1 MLGKLSPQQVRILQ
15 EKENKSSSEAVRSSL
30 DIDDEYDIPDWLSSA
45 SDMTIAIRQQQQS
58 TSTERSFIPPQ
69 FLSTVQYNLQ
79 DAIESTSSFMNTV
92 GILLYT
98 PKSNQF
104 KMYYNTKDMK
114 WAASCRKLSLAFK
127 EFVMLLRHEFPT
139 RFQQDEDELA
149 IVISGGDYPK
159 LSRNCLLSFP
169 NTSDECISH
178 KTPILQFGSVFRPPT
193 YSQSLP
199 NMLMMPMSATHLTC
213 FTQYGIS
220 NKEKVCDSFSEKTPN
235 AKRYMVFGDGTSTK
249 FEVRV
254 SCVWLMCLCACAYV
268 MLESRLLTIIYLF
281 SFFLHIISLQ
291 DLIPQVVWRGTDFGY
306 MGNHINAN
314 LRRPTPKEDID
325 DKIKGTPLDFM
336 NPQEKKAA
344 ATAELLKIYDDLIP
358 RWKGVVL
365 TAKAEVEAQDDQEEQ
380 QDDNNVLPWANIK
393 FTTTAPVAK
402 DDAKAEFAK
411 LDEYINS
418 KGERMSLEGLAQYK
432 YHIDMGG
439 GGGTTWTGTMTKM
452 AMPGLLFHHM
462 TPTKDYIHEYMK
474 PWIHYVPIK
483 ADLSDLREKYEWA
496 ESHPEAAEMIASQG
510 SDLMRYLGTPHG
522 FGEMYQDVFVD
533 QVRQVIEAYQPV
545 SKSLPGSSLEEVL
558 ESHEELVVKSVCTTG
573 HDCVEESTDGRSKAL
588 IPTDYPEHIKKARA
602 EKAIARKLWLNNL
615 ERKPYQPLSEQEQ

>member
-1 MLGKLSPQQVRILQ
+1 MLTHP
-15 EKENKSSSEAVRSSL
+15 
-30 DIDDEYDIPDWLSSA
+30 
-45 SDMTIAIRQQQQS
+45 
-58 TSTERSFIPPQ
+58 
-69 FLSTVQYNLQ
+69 
-79 DAIESTSSFMNTV
+79 
-92 GILLYT
+92 
-98 PKSNQF
+98 
-104 KMYYNTKDMK
+104 
-114 WAASCRKLSLAFK
+114 
-127 EFVMLLRHEFPT
+127 
-139 RFQQDEDELA
+139 
-149 IVISGGDYPK
+149 
-159 LSRNCLLSFP
+159 CLLLLNP
-169 NTSDECISH
+169 PYHNT
-178 KTPILQFGSVFRPPT
+178 
-193 YSQSLP
+193 
-199 NMLMMPMSATHLTC
+199 
-213 FTQYGIS
+213 
-220 NKEKVCDSFSEKTPN
+220 
-235 AKRYMVFGDGTSTK
+235 
-249 FEVRV
+249 
-254 SCVWLMCLCACAYV
+254 
-268 MLESRLLTIIYLF
+268 
-281 SFFLHIISLQ
+281 Q

-336 NPQEKKAA
+336 KPQEKKAA

-365 TAKAEVEAQDDQEEQ
+365 TAEAEVETQTQDQEEQ
-380 QDDNNVLPWANIK
+380 QDDNNALPWANIK

-402 DDAKAEFAK
+402 EDAKAEFAK

-418 KGERMSLEGLAQYK
+418 KGERMSLEELAQYK

-510 SDLMRYLGTPHG
+510 SDLMRYLGTPQG

-558 ESHEELVVKSVCTTG
+558 ESHEGLVVKSVCTTG
-573 HDCVEESTDGRSKAL
+573 HDCVEESTDGRPKAL